1 MLRLVVINPVSGNA
15 KGNRYFRSIKRIFRN
30 IKKEGLIKNDKI
42 CIELTKCVGDAT
54 NIVKRYIEKF
64 PEQQII
70 VYVVGGDGTL
80 GEVATACLN
89 VLNISIVAIPK
100 GTGNDFSRMLNS
112 YTSMRKIIRR
122 SLEIKP
128 NTIDCMLVNKD
139 KTCINVLNA
148 GFDAQIAANMN
159 LFRKWNFLSGSMKY
173 KLAIVYTLFSAKQYK
188 LKVRVD
194 DKEFKGKF
202 TLIAI
207 GNSKYYGGGIKILPE
222 AEMADGDLD
231 VCLIDATNIFQK
243 LQFLPKLVK
252 GKHTNIPVVHMLKG
266 KNITVVATRKI
277 PLSIDG
283 EIVYTNRFRA
293 KIIEK
298 SIKIIK
304 TLDK

>member
-15 KGNRYFRSIKRIFRN
+15 KGDKYFRSINRIFEN
-30 IKKEGLIKNDKI
+30 LQKEGSIKNDKI
-42 CIELTKCVGDAT
+42 YVELTKCVGDAT

-64 PEQQII
+64 LNEQII

-89 VLNISIVAIPK
+89 TSNISIVAIPK

-122 SLEIKP
+122 SLEIEP
-128 NTIDCMLVNKD
+128 ETIDCAIVNKE
-139 KTCINVLNA
+139 KICINVLNA
-148 GFDAQIAANMN
+148 GFDAQIAANVN

-173 KLAIVYTLFSAKQYK
+173 KLSIVYTLFSAKQYK

-194 DKEFKGKF
+194 DKVFKGKF

-222 AEMADGDLD
+222 AEIADGDLD
-231 VCLIDATNIFQK
+231 ICLIDATNIFQK

-252 GKHTNIPVVHMLKG
+252 GKHTNIPMVHMLKG
-266 KNITVVATRKI
+266 KEITVVSSRKM

-293 KIIEK
+293 KILEK
-298 SIKIIK
+298 GIKILK

>member
-1 MLRLVVINPVSGNA
+1 
-15 KGNRYFRSIKRIFRN
+15 
-30 IKKEGLIKNDKI
+30 
-42 CIELTKCVGDAT
+42 
-54 NIVKRYIEKF
+54 
-64 PEQQII
+64 
-70 VYVVGGDGTL
+70 
-80 GEVATACLN
+80 
-89 VLNISIVAIPK
+89 
-100 GTGNDFSRMLNS
+100 
-112 YTSMRKIIRR
+112 
-122 SLEIKP
+122 
-128 NTIDCMLVNKD
+128 
-139 KTCINVLNA
+139 
-148 GFDAQIAANMN
+148 
-159 LFRKWNFLSGSMKY
+159 MKY

-194 DKEFKGKF
+194 DKVLKGKF

-231 VCLIDATNIFQK
+231 VCLIDSTNIFQK

-266 KNITVVATRKI
+266 KNITVAATRKI

-293 KIIEK
+293 KILEK